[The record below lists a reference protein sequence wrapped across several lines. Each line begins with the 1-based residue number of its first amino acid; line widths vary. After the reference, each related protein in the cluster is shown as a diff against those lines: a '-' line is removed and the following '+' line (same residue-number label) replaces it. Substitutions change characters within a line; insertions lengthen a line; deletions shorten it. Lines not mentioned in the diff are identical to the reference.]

1 LIDQHIPKKSVTVGS
16 RDPPYVTP
24 LVKSMLVKRNR
35 LRKKGQLEEA
45 NRLAEKINLC
55 IQDARAKQYSKM
67 SQASPKQLWAAVKTT
82 NGAHGR
88 THNQSYLLHD
98 VKHVNNFFASVC
110 YDPSFSGI
118 HCNRSLHNVHNSKI
132 FLQPYEVECLFSRTR
147 SI

>member
-1 LIDQHIPKKSVTVGS
+1 
-16 RDPPYVTP
+16 
-24 LVKSMLVKRNR
+24 
-35 LRKKGQLEEA
+35 
-45 NRLAEKINLC
+45 LAEKINLC

-98 VKHVNNFFASVC
+98 VEHVNNFFVSVC

-118 HCNRSLHNVHNSKI
+118 HCNQSLHNVHNSKI
-132 FLQPYEVECLFSRTR
+132 VLQPYEVERLLSRMKASSGLDNIPHLFFCSCSFEIAEIVTHILNL
-147 SI
+147 SFDCGTVLSQSSG